1 MINQS
6 TLLLPSR
13 AITKG
18 RAGGQSQREPQLQF
32 VQAPREAR
40 GIPLEKAARLEVP
53 DHHPQQP
60 TGGLGRLEKPCRKF
74 VGSAS
79 GSASCWGNVAVL
91 MDPRVQQPPPLCSN
105 QAQACF
111 KALQMRC
118 FVFGE
123 GQKCQGVA
131 MEGGGRKSHIWW
143 ISIIRHRQYLC
154 CHNRICP
161 MENAASS
168 GGLSSNL
175 RRKKWEL
182 YWNRN

>member
-13 AITKG
+13 GITQG

-32 VQAPREAR
+32 VQSPREAR

-79 GSASCWGNVAVL
+79 GSASCRGNVAVL
-91 MDPRVQQPPPLCSN
+91 MDPRVQQPPPSCSN

-111 KALQMRC
+111 KALQVRC

-131 MEGGGRKSHIWW
+131 MKGGEEKVTFDEFQLSVTANIYVAHNHI
-143 ISIIRHRQYLC
+143 S
-154 CHNRICP
+154 P

-182 YWNRN
+182 Y